1 VVEKRKETAMTAEI
15 GATAGEIWHLLKSG
29 GETSWR
35 QIEKRI
41 GRPQRL
47 VAMGIGWLAREEKVE
62 IREEAGVY
70 YVSLKA

>member
-1 VVEKRKETAMTAEI
+1 MIVQEV
-15 GATAGEIWHLLKSG
+15 GATAGEIWYFLEAS

-47 VAMGIGWLAREEKVE
+47 VAMGIGWLAREGKVQV
-62 IREEAGVY
+62 REEAGVY
-70 YVSLKA
+70 YVSLER